1 MKDASGAAEKNVV
14 GAEVVRR
21 PCLITPPSYGLHFE
35 KVLLDLREKE
45 TTICFRERAEVL
57 V

>member
-1 MKDASGAAEKNVV
+1 MKDASGAAEKTRRRSRG
-14 GAEVVRR
+14 GAEPRLVA
-21 PCLITPPSYGLHFE
+21 PPSYDLHLE

-45 TTICFRERAEVL
+45 TAIYFRERAEVL